1 MTARAIAMRG
11 GEGRN
16 RMNEFF
22 SMIHRVKMVAYN
34 LELLS
39 RKSIYYYY

>member
-1 MTARAIAMRG
+1 MTARAIVMRG

-16 RMNEFF
+16 RMNGFF

-39 RKSIYYYY
+39 RKLIYYYF